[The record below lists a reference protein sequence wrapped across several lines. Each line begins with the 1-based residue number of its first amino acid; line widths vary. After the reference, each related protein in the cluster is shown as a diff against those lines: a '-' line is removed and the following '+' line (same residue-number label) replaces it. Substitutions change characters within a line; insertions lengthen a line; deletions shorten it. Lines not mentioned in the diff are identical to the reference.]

1 MKPIKHI
8 LPVILCALALFPNRG
23 AGGGLFAQSRMVI
36 NNNAYLVIDN
46 AAYLVIDNS
55 NANALAV
62 AGTGGRIKS
71 EAENN
76 RVRWNIGTTTG
87 TYTVPFSD
95 DAAEG
100 GTKIPYTLT
109 IGTAGVGAG
118 YIDFS
123 SYDGPTWDN
132 STYMPSMVTHMGQL
146 YAPNDINHSEKAIDR
161 FWVIN
166 AQGYT
171 TKPIPSSMIF
181 TYIDNE
187 HTPVGNSLPEANLGA
202 QRFNNGASLWG
213 DMLPIGVVNTGA
225 NTVTTPAITVAN
237 FFAAW
242 TLSDV
247 TDPLPVTLTT
257 FAATCKEKNIVVNWT
272 TQTEINND
280 YFVLEKSYD
289 GFVFFEEAQINGNG
303 NSNVAINY
311 QVNVEAENK
320 PIYFRL
326 KQVDFDGTIN
336 YHNMIVSNCSNSSFE
351 VTLPLLTENQL
362 SFMINSELD
371 ENFQVYLYDYRGRL
385 ITDKSESLQKGL
397 NTVRINNLNLS
408 SGIYMLSIVGQN
420 NVYSTKLLRR

>member
-1 MKPIKHI
+1 
-8 LPVILCALALFPNRG
+8 
-23 AGGGLFAQSRMVI
+23 
-36 NNNAYLVIDN
+36 
-46 AAYLVIDNS
+46 
-55 NANALAV
+55 
-62 AGTGGRIKS
+62 
-71 EAENN
+71 
-76 RVRWNIGTTTG
+76 
-87 TYTVPFSD
+87 
-95 DAAEG
+95 
-100 GTKIPYTLT
+100 
-109 IGTAGVGAG
+109 
-118 YIDFS
+118 
-123 SYDGPTWDN
+123 DN

-146 YAPNDINHSEKAIDR
+146 YAPNDVNHSEKAIDR

-171 TKPIPSSMIF
+171 TKPTPSSMVF

-187 HTPVGNSLPEANLGA
+187 HSAAGNTLPEANLGA

-213 DMLPIGVVNTGA
+213 DMLPIGVVNTA
-225 NTVTTPAITVAN
+225 SNTVTTPAITVAN

-247 TDPLPVTLTT
+247 TDPLPVTLSYFT
-257 FAATCKEKNIVVNWT
+257 ATCKEKNIELEWV
-272 TQTEINND
+272 TQTELNND

-289 GFVFFEEAQINGNG
+289 GFVFFEVAQIKGNG
-303 NSNVAINY
+303 NSNISINY
-311 QVNVEAENK
+311 KINVEAENK
-320 PIYFRL
+320 TIYFRL

-336 YHNMIVSNCSNSSFE
+336 YHNIISSNCTNSSFE
-351 VTLPLLTENQL
+351 VTMPLLTENQL

>member
-1 MKPIKHI
+1 MKLLIAFTFLI
-8 LPVILCALALFPNRG
+8 YCSAISNLQ
-23 AGGGLFAQSRMVI
+23 AQSRMVI
-36 NNNAYLVIDN
+36 NDNAYLVIDN

-146 YAPNDINHSEKAIDR
+146 YAPNDVNHSEKAIDR

-171 TKPIPSSMIF
+171 TKPTPSSMVF

-187 HTPVGNSLPEANLGA
+187 HSAAGNTLPEANLGA

-213 DMLPIGVVNTGA
+213 DMLPIGVVNTAA

-247 TDPLPVTLTT
+247 TDPLPVTLSSFT
-257 FAATCKEKNIVVNWT
+257 ATCKEKNIELEWV
-272 TQTEINND
+272 TQTELNND

-289 GFVFFEEAQINGNG
+289 GFVFFEVAQIKGNG
-303 NSNVAINY
+303 NSNISINY
-311 QVNVEAENK
+311 KINVEAENK
-320 PIYFRL
+320 TIYFRL

-336 YHNMIVSNCSNSSFE
+336 YHNIISSNCTNSSFE
-351 VTLPLLTENQL
+351 VTMPLLTENQL